1 MTTSNENIQVIFIVW
16 NNTGYKEIKD
26 SMTINKISPVGVSP
40 KPPDFKLQAQSYNLL
55 YYLVEN
61 KHNLIKILNI
71 AFEKKMSAIV
81 EISEITY

>member
-1 MTTSNENIQVIFIVW
+1 
-16 NNTGYKEIKD
+16 
-26 SMTINKISPVGVSP
+26 MTINNISPVGVSP

-71 AFEKKMSAIV
+71 AFEKTMSAIV